1 MSEQDLVAQGKP
13 SPPLPLRKK
22 QNVASPP
29 DLKFFR
35 QGVPPLAGVYEEASE

>member
-1 MSEQDLVAQGKP
+1 MCEQDLVAQGKP

-22 QNVASPP
+22 QNVASPL

-35 QGVPPLAGVYEEASE
+35 QGVPPLAGVYKEALE